1 MKIPPLVKNLQT
13 KMYIFDQSKVELNK
27 KLECLD
33 KGGVFASYR
42 IREASLPGPETW
54 NGRVYFMSRTTRIK
68 DPGLSKSSHELEPQE
83 FQVNM
88 NGEEARLGR
97 SLDTR
102 SRLLFTTDLKAV
114 GL

>member
-1 MKIPPLVKNLQT
+1 MQATGSGKQAFLALRLGMEESI
-13 KMYIFDQSKVELNK
+13 SC
-27 KLECLD
+27 LE
-33 KGGVFASYR
+33 
-42 IREASLPGPETW
+42 
-54 NGRVYFMSRTTRIK
+54 TTRIK

-88 NGEEARLGR
+88 NGEETRLGR

-102 SRLLFTTDLKAV
+102 NRLLFTTDLKAV